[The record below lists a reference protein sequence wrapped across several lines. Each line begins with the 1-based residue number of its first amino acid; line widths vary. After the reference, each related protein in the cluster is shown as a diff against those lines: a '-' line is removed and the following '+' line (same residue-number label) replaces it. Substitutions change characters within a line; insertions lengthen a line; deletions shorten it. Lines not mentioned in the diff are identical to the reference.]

1 MTTQDP
7 DWKALCVAYVKA
19 DEECVQLALAPIDE
33 YRVADKLRDAA
44 IAAIYAAVKAHG
56 DA

>member
-1 MTTQDP
+1 MTTQQDP

-19 DEECVQLALAPIDE
+19 YEAWHGEDIDLDT
-33 YRVADKLRDAA
+33 ASDMLDDAIEA
-44 IAAIYAAVKAHG
+44 MRAAVKAHG